1 MTGAEFFPS
10 GQARATFARSHP
22 QRLQRRR
29 VESSYE
35 QESIWRDL
43 LFAVTSVSILC
54 GIKLP
59 GVELPVFVLFAV
71 VVAAM
76 SVNTLRH
83 SPYIKYALVP
93 PLLIFLIIHLAFAF
107 RISMR
112 NGAIFVFQ
120 AATDGMFVLCFL
132 NRYCQ
137 VSMRR
142 YLHLTGLGMGM
153 LLAVVVGYH
162 IVHHQFVSWKRLAH
176 PKAVFDLLPVM
187 LLVLRRTRSKTSQ
200 RLFAVLVPIFLVCI
214 LLSGERK
221 AYILLALLAPLLI
234 NFRSPLTY
242 LMPFILAFVLS
253 AGLSLDR
260 AGYVSRQ
267 IDTLG
272 RLAEGNA
279 SHTISDDMRT
289 WAVNHAKQKFLQNP
303 VIGVGTNGYGLDI
316 GPELNVNLA
325 PHNEWLR
332 VAAENGILGLIFYSA
347 TVMWGFVGL
356 IRTRVGPRVRTLDE
370 KFVALALIL
379 TFVIYLSFEALDF
392 IVIMSFLFTPF
403 VQYLRL
409 DPNDCAPA
417 LRSGRVVTPFH
428 DASRDTSP
436 RAFSDVPA
444 NV

>member
-1 MTGAEFFPS
+1 MTRTEFLSP
-10 GQARATFARSHP
+10 GEARAPFVTTQLPRMHRARVMSAC
-22 QRLQRRR
+22 
-29 VESSYE
+29 E
-35 QESIWRDL
+35 QDSVWRDL

-54 GIKLP
+54 GIKVP
-59 GVELPVFVLFAV
+59 GVGLPIFVLFAIAV
-71 VVAAM
+71 TAV

-93 PLLIFLIIHLAFAF
+93 PLLIFLVIHLAFAF
-107 RISMR
+107 RVSLS

-120 AATDGMFVLCFL
+120 AISDGVFVLCFL

-153 LLAVVVGYH
+153 LLAFVVGYH
-162 IVHHQFVSWKRLAH
+162 LMHHQFVSWKRLSH

-187 LLVLRRTRSKTSQ
+187 LLVLRRSRSKLSQ

-234 NFRSPLTY
+234 NFRSPITY
-242 LMPFILAFVLS
+242 LMPFVLAFVLF

-260 AGYVSRQ
+260 VGYVSRQ
-267 IDTLG
+267 INTLS
-272 RLAEGNA
+272 RLAEGQT
-279 SHTISDDMRT
+279 SHTISDDTRS
-289 WAVNHAKQKFLQNP
+289 WAVNHAKQKFLANP
-303 VIGVGTNGYGLDI
+303 IIGVGTNGYGLDI
-316 GPELNVNLA
+316 DPELNENQA

-332 VAAENGILGLIFYSA
+332 VAAENGILGLFFYIA
-347 TVMWGFVGL
+347 TIAWGFVGL
-356 IRTRVGPRVRTLDE
+356 IRTRVGRRVRTLDE
-370 KFVALALIL
+370 KFVAFALFL

-392 IVIMSFLFTPF
+392 VVIMSFLFTPF

-417 LRSGRVVTPFH
+417 VRSGRVYTTGR
-428 DASRDTSP
+428 DASP
-436 RAFSDVPA
+436 RGFSGVA
-444 NV
+444 AKV